1 MRARPLHPWS
11 TRSAGVSLIEALVAL
26 AVLSVG
32 MVGVVGVQGTLRQN
46 ADLAKQRS
54 EAVRIAQEDIERW
67 RAYAQMDTD
76 PSGDRRAYADLA
88 VTPTPNPGSELV
100 SGLATNTEFRLTRT
114 VAETA
119 DASRKSVRVEVGWE
133 DRAGRPQSVVLHT
146 HIARTDPSLV
156 AGVVNAL
163 PFSMPQLRP
172 LGRHGAIPAA
182 ARDLGGGKSG
192 FVPPAG
198 GGAAATTAW
207 VFDNVSGLITG
218 VCAVAAGTTSASLTA
233 EQVAGCRDNTLA
245 HLLSGYVRFTGGP
258 GAPTAAEAE
267 SPSGAA
273 RNLDIE
279 LTIAGGRV
287 PTCFDDAPL
296 TAAQAAG
303 RTFVT
308 YYCAIP
314 ADATR
319 SWAGY
324 STIVPLAF
332 PGVAGSAWS
341 IPVSRPAPG
350 SAFTHRLCRY
360 TPATSDT
367 QVVPN
372 WQHPWKYRIEYAD
385 PGRQRQP
392 LPMPPLTNQNFLVV
406 PIAHGCPA
414 DGPANPA
421 AGDLVNSN
429 TLEHRPLE

>member
-1 MRARPLHPWS
+1 MAPRPRNSRH
-11 TRSAGVSLIEALVAL
+11 TGAAGVSLIEALVAL

-32 MVGVVGVQGTLRQN
+32 MVGVVGVQATLRQN

-67 RAYAQMDTD
+67 RAYAQMETD
-76 PSGDRRAYADLA
+76 PAGERRAYADLA
-88 VTPTPNPGSELV
+88 VTPAAGPGSEPV
-100 SGLATNTEFRLTRT
+100 AGLTTNTEFRITRT
-114 VAETA
+114 VDEAP
-119 DASRKSVRVEVGWE
+119 DGGRKALRVEVAWE
-133 DRAGRPQSVVLHT
+133 DRAGRGQSITLHT

-163 PFSMPQLRP
+163 PFAMPQLRP
-172 LGRHGAIPAA
+172 LGRHGAIPAE
-182 ARDLGGGKSG
+182 ARDLGSGRSG
-192 FVPPAG
+192 FVLPGG
-198 GGAAATTAW
+198 GGAPATTAW
-207 VFDNVSGLITG
+207 VFDNLTGMITG
-218 VCAVAAGTTSASLTA
+218 VCTVAAGTTNALLTA
-233 EQVAGCRDNTLA
+233 EQVAACRDNTLA
-245 HLLSGYVRFTGGP
+245 HLLSGYVRFAAGAA
-258 GAPTAAEAE
+258 APTAAEAE
-267 SPSGAA
+267 SPSGTA

-279 LTIAGGRV
+279 VTIAGGRV

-324 STIVPLAF
+324 STVVPLAF
-332 PGVAGSAWS
+332 TGATGSAWTL
-341 IPVSRPAPG
+341 PVSRPAPG
-350 SAFTHRLCRY
+350 SVFSHRLCRY
-360 TPATSDT
+360 TPATTDT

-406 PIAHGCPA
+406 PIAFGCPA

>member
-1 MRARPLHPWS
+1 MPAPPLHARHA
-11 TRSAGVSLIEALVAL
+11 RSAGVSLIEALVAL

-32 MVGVVGVQGTLRQN
+32 MVGVVGVQATLRQN

-67 RAYAQMDTD
+67 RAYALTD
-76 PSGDRRAYADLA
+76 ADPAGERRAYADLA
-88 VTPTPNPGSELV
+88 VTPVPNPGSERV
-100 SGLATNTEFRLTRT
+100 DGLTTNTEFRLTRT
-114 VAETA
+114 VTEAP
-119 DASRKSVRVEVGWE
+119 DGSRKSLRVEIGWE
-133 DRAGRPQSVVLHT
+133 DRAGRAQSVALHT

-172 LGRHGAIPAA
+172 LGRHGAIPAE

-192 FVPPAG
+192 FVLPAG
-198 GGAAATTAW
+198 GGAPATTAW
-207 VFDNVSGLITG
+207 VFDNLSGMITG
-218 VCAVAAGTTSASLTA
+218 VCTIAAGTTNALLTA

-245 HLLSGYVRFTGGP
+245 HLLSGYVRFAAGAA
-258 GAPTAAEAE
+258 APTAAEAE
-267 SPSGAA
+267 SPSGTA
-273 RNLDIE
+273 RNLDVA

-303 RTFVT
+303 STFVT

-332 PGVAGSAWS
+332 PGVAGSTWS
-341 IPVSRPAPG
+341 IPVSRPAAG
-350 SAFTHRLCRY
+350 TVFTHRLCRY
-360 TPATSDT
+360 TPATTDT

-385 PGRQRQP
+385 PDRQRQP

-406 PIAHGCPA
+406 PIAYGCPA
-414 DGPANPA
+414 DGPADPA

-429 TLEHRPLE
+429 TLEHLPLE